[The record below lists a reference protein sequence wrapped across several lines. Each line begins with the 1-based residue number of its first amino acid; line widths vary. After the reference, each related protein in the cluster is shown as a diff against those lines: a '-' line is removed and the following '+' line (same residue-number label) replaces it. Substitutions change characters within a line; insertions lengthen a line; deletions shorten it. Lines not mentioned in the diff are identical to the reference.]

1 MDTQQFIVANQII
14 GLCFTALAAIF
25 FLAIRSQNIRRY
37 RIRMEMIQKERLAAL
52 EKGIPMPEM
61 PDYDD
66 GSRPAFETMTAVS
79 RLNPRWPL
87 GLGAILV
94 MGGIGT
100 TIALYLSSEGYHN
113 RVWSMGLIPIFV
125 GFGLFLHYRLTR
137 SA

>member
-1 MDTQQFIVANQII
+1 MDTSQFVVANQLI
-14 GLCFTALAAIF
+14 GVVFTAIAAAFYLAVRA
-25 FLAIRSQNIRRY
+25 QNIQRY

-61 PDYDD
+61 PEYDD
-66 GSRPAFETMTAVS
+66 GSRSSFEAIAAAT

-87 GLGAILV
+87 GLGAILI

-100 TIALYLSSEGYHN
+100 TIALYLSHEDYHN
-113 RVWSMGLIPIFV
+113 RVWSMGLIPIFI

-137 SA
+137 GK